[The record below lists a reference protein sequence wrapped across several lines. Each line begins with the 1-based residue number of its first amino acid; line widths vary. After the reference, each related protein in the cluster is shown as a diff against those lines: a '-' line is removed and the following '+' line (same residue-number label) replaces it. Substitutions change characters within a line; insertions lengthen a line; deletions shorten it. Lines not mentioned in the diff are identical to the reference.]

1 MTKFNEE
8 FMTKVNDH
16 WKENRGNPLGENVG
30 GIHIERITIK
40 KYGMDELAADF
51 NLTESQARRIVYVK
65 MKGGSNGKTK

>member
-16 WKENRGNPLGENVG
+16 WKENRGKPLGDNLG
-30 GIHIERITIK
+30 GIHREYKKIK

-65 MKGGSNGKTK
+65 MKGGKNGKTE

>member
-1 MTKFNEE
+1 MTKFSEE

-16 WKENRGNPLGENVG
+16 WKQNKSKPLGENVG
-30 GIHIERITIK
+30 GVHMERITIK
-40 KYGMDELAADF
+40 KYGLDELAAEF

>member
-16 WKENRGNPLGENVG
+16 WKENRGKTLGENLG
-30 GIHIERITIK
+30 GVHREYKKIK
-40 KYGMDELAADF
+40 KYGMDELAAEF
-51 NLTESQARRIVYVK
+51 NLTESQARRIVYIK

>member
-16 WKENRGNPLGENVG
+16 WKENRGKPLGENVG